1 MAQRR
6 PAPRLAYPVPVVTR
20 RGVLGGAAATLGALA
35 VDRLVRRDRAVRA
48 RAAYERA
55 FSDAVVDTAGML
67 VVVLDRDDRIS
78 RWNPQCEW
86 STGYGAGQV
95 LGRPLDFLSS
105 AEEAAGARDAIARV
119 RRGEFP
125 LVHEHDWIARDG
137 GARRIAWSF
146 TALTR
151 SDAACDHVI
160 GIGLD
165 VTEQRAVQA
174 AVLHSEA
181 RLRAVMAAATED
193 AIIATDP
200 EGRVRLFNAGA
211 ERLLGIAASAT
222 MGTPVIGFHDDEELE
237 ARAAELEVPVGFDV
251 FAVPAREHGAD
262 KREWTYRRADGGR
275 LTVELTVTPMRGDD
289 GAIEGYI
296 GCARDVSERRQLE
309 DALRRSERDMAAVLA
324 MSKEIGEAP
333 DARQAVC
340 DAVARLTEARFV
352 HLLEPAAPGWLARTA
367 GAGSAVGPLRVPLD
381 DEPSGMSTAF
391 NTGRRR
397 FVADTSADPLLASR
411 LTTATGCATV
421 LFEPL
426 LAGGRVLGVLVL
438 GWGDRSEVAFA
449 PSAVRLLAAE
459 TAVAL
464 DRADRLARLD
474 EQAATDPLTGLL
486 NRRAW
491 DVALAEAIRSSTQ
504 ARSPLTVAMLDVDHF
519 KAYNDAQGH
528 QAGDRLLKAAAAAWR
543 DALRPGDLLA
553 RYGGEEFV
561 ALLAGCGAE
570 DAAPVAERLRA
581 ATPFGATSSVG
592 LAQWEPGDS
601 AEALLRRADEALYR
615 AKRTGR
621 NRVIAG

>member
-1 MAQRR
+1 
-6 PAPRLAYPVPVVTR
+6 
-20 RGVLGGAAATLGALA
+20 
-35 VDRLVRRDRAVRA
+35 
-48 RAAYERA
+48 
-55 FSDAVVDTAGML
+55 
-67 VVVLDRDDRIS
+67 
-78 RWNPQCEW
+78 
-86 STGYGAGQV
+86 
-95 LGRPLDFLSS
+95 
-105 AEEAAGARDAIARV
+105 
-119 RRGEFP
+119 
-125 LVHEHDWIARDG
+125 
-137 GARRIAWSF
+137 
-146 TALTR
+146 
-151 SDAACDHVI
+151 
-160 GIGLD
+160 
-165 VTEQRAVQA
+165 
-174 AVLHSEA
+174 
-181 RLRAVMAAATED
+181 
-193 AIIATDP
+193 
-200 EGRVRLFNAGA
+200 
-211 ERLLGIAASAT
+211 
-222 MGTPVIGFHDDEELE
+222 
-237 ARAAELEVPVGFDV
+237 
-251 FAVPAREHGAD
+251 
-262 KREWTYRRADGGR
+262 
-275 LTVELTVTPMRGDD
+275 
-289 GAIEGYI
+289 
-296 GCARDVSERRQLE
+296 
-309 DALRRSERDMAAVLA
+309 MAAVLA

-621 NRVIAG
+621 DRVIAG